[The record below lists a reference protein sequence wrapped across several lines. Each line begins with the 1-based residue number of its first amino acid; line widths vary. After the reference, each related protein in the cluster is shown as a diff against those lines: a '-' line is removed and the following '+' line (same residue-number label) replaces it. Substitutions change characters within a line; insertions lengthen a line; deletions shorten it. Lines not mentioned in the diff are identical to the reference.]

1 MSSFSQRIID
11 WHLTHGRHELPWQ
24 FNKTPY
30 RVWVS
35 EIMLQQTQVATVIP
49 YFERFMQ
56 RFPDVHQ
63 LAAAEQDE
71 VLALWTGLG
80 YYARGRNLHKCARML
95 AEQHGGDFPATLD
108 QVIELPGIGRST
120 AAAIL
125 SISRNYPAVIMDGN
139 VKRVLARHVGETRF
153 PGERQAEKDLWQI
166 AEQRI
171 PQEPQASANNL
182 YGIYTQAMMD
192 MGAMICTRNKPRCNE
207 CPVADDCIALHQGL
221 TAELPTRKPKKE
233 KPVRQCVMLI
243 LRDEAG
249 KLYLQQ
255 QPSSGLWG
263 GLYIFPRFDDIDSA
277 WSWLDKQ
284 PVKATDEPEAWHD
297 FRHTFT
303 HFHLDITPVIQSVV
317 SSGIGEPSGTWI
329 AAHERSLG
337 LARPTEK
344 LLEKLTLL

>member
-11 WHLTHGRHELPWQ
+11 WHLAHGRHNLPWQ
-24 FNKTPY
+24 HDKSPY

-49 YFERFMQ
+49 YYERFMQ
-56 RFPDVHQ
+56 RFPNVHS
-63 LAAAEQDE
+63 LAEAEQDE

-80 YYARGRNLHKCARML
+80 YYARGRNLHKCAQIL
-95 AEQHGGDFPATLD
+95 VTEHGGEFPPTLD
-108 QVIELPGIGRST
+108 EVIALPGIGRST

-139 VKRVLARHVGETRF
+139 VKRVLARHIGETRY
-153 PGERQAEKDLWQI
+153 PGERQAEKDLWQA
-166 AEQRI
+166 AEERI
-171 PQEPQASANNL
+171 PQEPEASANNL

-192 MGAMICTRNKPRCNE
+192 MGAMICTRNKPLCND
-207 CPVADDCIALHQGL
+207 CPVASDCTALAKGL

-243 LRDEAG
+243 LRDEQG

-263 GLYIFPRFDDIDSA
+263 GLYIFPRFDDINSA
-277 WSWLDKQ
+277 WHWLDKQ
-284 PVKATDEPEAWHD
+284 PLQASGEPETWSD

-303 HFHLDITPVIQSVV
+303 HFHLDITPVLQPVV
-317 SSGIGEPSGTWI
+317 NSGIAEQGGAWVK
-329 AAHERSLG
+329 AHERSIG

-344 LLEKLTLL
+344 LLNKLTLL